1 MKNKYIDFKYYG
13 TYLFNIVCFLFFILF
28 LLTIYLIISTTKII
42 ETRII
47 LILLATLIILI
58 WMLFIGKKLCTLKG
72 EFVFNKDE
80 FTYYTLRKSYTIKYN
95 EIEYISKE
103 SYMDYSN
110 IFNVQKNMYRLK
122 IKNAG
127 SFTFAYTDDS
137 LLVALNE
144 LSKIS
149 KVKIDDLYN

>member
-1 MKNKYIDFKYYG
+1 
-13 TYLFNIVCFLFFILF
+13 
-28 LLTIYLIISTTKII
+28 
-42 ETRII
+42 
-47 LILLATLIILI
+47 
-58 WMLFIGKKLCTLKG
+58 
-72 EFVFNKDE
+72 
-80 FTYYTLRKSYTIKYN
+80 
-95 EIEYISKE
+95 
-103 SYMDYSN
+103 MDYSN

-127 SFTFAYTDDS
+127 SFTFAYIDDS